1 MKKKYL
7 KPGCILREVRG
18 MQLLEGSLK
27 IDGGTTVEG
36 DNGGWAKESDNEGNS
51 DNSFSVW
58 ED

>member
-18 MQLLEGSLK
+18 MQLLAGSLT
-27 IDGGTTVEG
+27 IGDTTVEG
-36 DNGGWAKESDNEGNS
+36 DNGGWAKESDTEGSS

>member
-18 MQLLEGSLK
+18 MQLLAGSMK
-27 IDGGTTVEG
+27 VSDETVTNLN
-36 DNGGWAKESDNEGNS
+36 DAGWAKESDNEGNS
-51 DNSFSVW
+51 DNSFGVW

>member
-18 MQLLEGSLK
+18 MQLLQGSITISDEK
-27 IDGGTTVEG
+27 V
-36 DNGGWAKESDNEGNS
+36 DNGGWAKESDTEGSS

>member
-7 KPGCILREVRG
+7 KPGCMLREVRG
-18 MQLLEGSLK
+18 MQLLQGSMK
-27 IDGGTTVEG
+27 VSNETVT
-36 DNGGWAKESDNEGNS
+36 NGGWAKESDTEGNS